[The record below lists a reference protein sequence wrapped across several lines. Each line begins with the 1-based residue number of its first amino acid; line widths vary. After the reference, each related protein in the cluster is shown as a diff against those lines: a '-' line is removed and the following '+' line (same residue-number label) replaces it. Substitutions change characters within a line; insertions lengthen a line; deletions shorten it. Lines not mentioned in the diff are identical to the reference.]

1 MACKLSFSPVFISFS
16 RKKRE
21 GKMKRITIDASER
34 QAEAMHVKVLEA
46 DMPGTTCGLYCDRL
60 RTIWLAD
67 WLNDRQR
74 LCTLCHELVHA
85 SYRDV
90 GRGTQFSRK
99 CERRARRETALT
111 LIDPLSYGVA
121 ESVWDANSWQMAS
134 DLGVTMQVLGDY
146 QQILSEHVCIV

>member
-1 MACKLSFSPVFISFS
+1 
-16 RKKRE
+16 
-21 GKMKRITIDASER
+21 MKRITIDALER

-60 RTIWLAD
+60 RTIWLVD